1 MKITKYPQSCVL
13 IETKGKRILIDPG
26 KFVYEQTDIKPE
38 DFKDINILLL
48 THRHSDHCLPEA
60 IKIIKENN
68 PNMVILGNSEVKDVL
83 NKEEIEIETVK
94 VGDIKEFDNIKIE
107 VVKAVHGYWIT
118 MKEKGLPEENNGF
131 IIDNGKLRVYHCSD
145 TLCFRNEIK
154 ADVVLVP
161 IYGNA
166 VVMEPAVAVA
176 FCQEINPKLVIPIHY
191 DGPTHPQGTKKFEEE
206 IKKTNLNYKI
216 LKNKES
222 IELE

>member
-107 VVKAVHGYWIT
+107 VVKAIHGICPVN
-118 MKEKGLPEENNGF
+118 KNPDGVPKENNGF
-131 IIDNGKLRVYHCSD
+131 IIDDDEIRAYHCGD
-145 TLCFRNEIK
+145 TIAFYPDFNVDILF
-154 ADVVLVP
+154 VP
-161 IYGNA
+161 ICGHG
-166 VVMEPAVAVA
+166 VVMEPDIAVD
-176 FCQEINPKLVIPIHY
+176 FCGLFESKLVVPMHY
-191 DGPTHPQGTKKFEEE
+191 DSPNHPKGTEKFEEK
-206 IKKTNLNYKI
+206 IKNTNLNYKI
-216 LKNKES
+216 LKNNES
-222 IELE
+222 IEI